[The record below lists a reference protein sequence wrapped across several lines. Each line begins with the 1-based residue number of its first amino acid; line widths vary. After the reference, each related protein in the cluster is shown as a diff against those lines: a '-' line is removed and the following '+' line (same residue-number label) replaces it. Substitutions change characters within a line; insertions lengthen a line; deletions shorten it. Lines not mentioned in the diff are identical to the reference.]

1 MEYRLLGDALK
12 KIPNEPHLINAQLT
26 VLKKVG
32 SWLGYCKL
40 HSINTDDGDNFSIL
54 LRVHDVVKDS

>member
-1 MEYRLLGDALK
+1 MEYQLLGDALK

-32 SWLGYCKL
+32 V
-40 HSINTDDGDNFSIL
+40 NP
-54 LRVHDVVKDS
+54 

>member
-1 MEYRLLGDALK
+1 MSMLEMEYQLLGDALK

-32 SWLGYCKL
+32 IFIPFKTFF
-40 HSINTDDGDNFSIL
+40 IKT
-54 LRVHDVVKDS
+54 K